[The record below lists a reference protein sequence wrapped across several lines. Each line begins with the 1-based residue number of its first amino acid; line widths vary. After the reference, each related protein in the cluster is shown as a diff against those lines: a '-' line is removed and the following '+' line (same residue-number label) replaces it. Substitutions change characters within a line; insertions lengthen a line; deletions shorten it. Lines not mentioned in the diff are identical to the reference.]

1 MQIPAIKLIFEDK
14 NFLAVNKPVGL
25 LVHATKNSNEPTLVD
40 WIVKNYP
47 EISAVGE
54 SAFGGKNVGD
64 NTKERPG
71 IVHRLDRDTS
81 GVILI
86 PKNQKYFEYLKKLF
100 QNHLIKKTYLAL
112 VYGKIKERQG
122 VIDKPISIKAKTV
135 KRTVHAGKMAK
146 EAVTEYKTLQIFKSA
161 EREDFFTLLK
171 VMPKTG
177 RTHQI
182 RVHLASIGHPIVGD
196 KLYGKK
202 NNPLNLNRQFLH
214 AESIEF
220 NLENDQRIKIE
231 ADLPN
236 DLEQIILNL
245 KNGTGNFREN

>member
-1 MQIPAIKLIFEDK
+1 MQIPVINLIFEDK
-14 NFLAVNKPVGL
+14 NFIAVNKPAGL
-25 LVHATKNSNEPTLVD
+25 LVHATKNSNELTLVD
-40 WIVKNYP
+40 WLIKKYP
-47 EISAVGE
+47 EI
-54 SAFGGKNVGD
+54 KNNVGD
-64 NTKERPG
+64 NTEERPG

-86 PKNQKYFEYLKKLF
+86 PKNQNYFEYLKKLF
-100 QNHLIKKTYLAL
+100 QNHLIKKNYLAL
-112 VYGKIKERQG
+112 VFGKIKEQQG
-122 VIDKPISIKAKTV
+122 IIDKPVSIMAKTV

-146 EAVTEYKTLQIFKSA
+146 EAITEYKTLQIFKKDK
-161 EREDFFTLLK
+161 DFFTLLK

-220 NLENDQRIKIE
+220 NLENGQRIKIE

-236 DLEQIILNL
+236 ELRDIILEL
-245 KNGTGNFREN
+245 ENGTGNFRKN

>member
-25 LVHATKNSNEPTLVD
+25 LVHATKSSNEPTLVD
-40 WIVKNYP
+40 WLLKKYP
-47 EISAVGE
+47 EI
-54 SAFGGKNVGD
+54 KNVGD
-64 NTKERPG
+64 NTEERPG

-100 QNHLIKKTYLAL
+100 QSHLIKKTYLAL

-146 EAVTEYKTLQIFKSA
+146 EAVTEYKTLKIFKSA

-236 DLEQIILNL
+236 ELKNIILKL
-245 KNGTGNFREN
+245 ENGTGNFREN